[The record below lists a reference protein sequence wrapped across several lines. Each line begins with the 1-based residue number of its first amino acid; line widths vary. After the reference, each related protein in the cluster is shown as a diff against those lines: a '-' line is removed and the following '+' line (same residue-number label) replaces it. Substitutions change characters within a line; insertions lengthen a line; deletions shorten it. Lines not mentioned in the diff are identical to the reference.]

1 MTIEN
6 KIKIMVKAKA
16 CTLFLLAIIGCSMAY
31 ALNTS
36 SANYRLFPLVVS
48 TGGDITNSSSYKNY
62 VASGIISG
70 AIESGAYKNF
80 LGFFHTWLLANG
92 QYCTAASQCE
102 GGFCCSN
109 ACRSSACPV
118 AESGGGGGGGGGGEG
133 AGGGGGGGG
142 IAAQKEEIVF
152 SISPGNIKA
161 NLALGESDEKTIIL
175 SNTGSLS
182 VKVPLTLESVRK
194 YVSLSEDTVSLE
206 PGESK
211 IVTLTVLA
219 KEVGAFVGELIAKV
233 GSIEKSV
240 PIILEFI
247 SKLVLFDVKL
257 DIPGQY
263 AEVEP
268 GGELKVQVTLLN
280 VGTQGKVDAF
290 VTYLIKDLRSNTI
303 YEETETFAIEKQ
315 LSYQKSFRIHESTLP
330 GSYAAI
336 AEIRYADSFAVSSQ
350 LFRIVEKKEKVI
362 VGSMARNS
370 VLMLFASLLI
380 ILVISFF
387 TYKLASIRRKG
398 RGKGKKR

>member
-1 MTIEN
+1 MI
-6 KIKIMVKAKA
+6 KAKA

-62 VASGIISG
+62 VVSGVISG

-92 QYCTAASQCE
+92 EYCTASSQCE

-118 AESGGGGGGGGGGEG
+118 AAAVSGGGGGGGE

-142 IAAQKEEIVF
+142 AIAVQKEEIDF
-152 SISPGNIKA
+152 SISPSSIKA
-161 NLALGESDEKTIIL
+161 KLALGDKDEKSLVI
-175 SNTGSLS
+175 SNTGSAAITI
-182 VKVPLTLESVRK
+182 PLGLETVTK
-194 YVSLSEDTVSLE
+194 YLSLSENAVSLE

-211 IVTLTVLA
+211 KVTITILA
-219 KEVGAFVGELIAKV
+219 KEVGAFVGEIIAKAD
-233 GSIEKSV
+233 GIEKSV

-247 SKLVLFDVKL
+247 SKLVLFDIKL
-257 DIPGQY
+257 DIPAQY
-263 AEVEP
+263 AEVEA
-268 GGELKVQVTLLN
+268 GGELKAQITLLN
-280 VGTQGKVDAF
+280 LGAPEKVDVFA
-290 VTYLIKDLRSNTI
+290 TYFIKDLRSNI
-303 YEETETFAIEKQ
+303 VYEEAETFAVEKQ

-330 GSYAAI
+330 GNYVAI

-350 LFRIVEKKEKVI
+350 LFRVVEKKEKFI
-362 VGSMARNS
+362 VESMARNS
-370 VLMLFASLLI
+370 MLMLFASLLI
-380 ILVISFF
+380 VLVISFF

-398 RGKGKKR
+398 RSKGKKR

>member
-1 MTIEN
+1 MSIKDKT
-6 KIKIMVKAKA
+6 KIMIKAKA

-31 ALNTS
+31 ALNMS
-36 SANYRLFPLVVS
+36 STNYRLSPLVVS

-62 VASGIISG
+62 VVSGVISG

-92 QYCTAASQCE
+92 EYCTAASQCE

-109 ACRSSACPV
+109 LCKSSSCPV
-118 AESGGGGGGGGGGEG
+118 AAAEAGGGGGGGE
-133 AGGGGGGGG
+133 AGGGGG
-142 IAAQKEEIVF
+142 AAQKEEIGF
-152 SISPGNIKA
+152 SIGPGNIKA
-161 NLALGESDEKTIIL
+161 NLALGESDEKSIIL
-175 SNTGSLS
+175 SNTGRLS
-182 VKVPLTLESVRK
+182 TKVSLTLESVRK
-194 YVSLSEDTVSLE
+194 YVSLSEDVVSLE

-233 GSIEKSV
+233 EGIEKSV

-257 DIPGQY
+257 DIPEQY

-280 VGTQGKVDAF
+280 VGAQGKVDAF
-290 VTYLIKDLRSNTI
+290 VTYFIKDLRSNI
-303 YEETETFAIEKQ
+303 VYEETETFAVEKQ

-330 GSYAAI
+330 GSYVAI
-336 AEIRYADSFAVSSQ
+336 AEVRYADSFAVSSQ
-350 LFRIVEKKEKVI
+350 LFRVVEKKENVI

-370 VLMLFASLLI
+370 MLMLFASLLI
-380 ILVISFF
+380 VLVISFF
-387 TYKLASIRRKG
+387 IYKLASIRRKG
-398 RGKGKKR
+398 EGKKR